1 MLLGQLSLKFIG
13 FLVKLLPSLQR
24 LLLKLLATGRK
35 LLLKLRMLRL
45 HVLLHLGGLLT
56 DALQHLFALLA
67 NLFTHV
73 VDLTF
78 RFLTDRRLG
87 KKLFALLLGFVDDLV
102 GLSSGSGNELITLLE
117 QLIGLLD
124 LAGHCFSDRV
134 KQLNSI
140 LLVNEPSA
148 AEGNA
153 TSLQHDLLELVE
165 LVEYGEPDLA
175 HRCGWLKAEL
185 KNLMRSSATTGG
197 TIWSTDPPKRAT
209 SFTTELL
216 RKL

>member
-1 MLLGQLSLKFIG
+1 M
-13 FLVKLLPSLQR
+13 
-24 LLLKLLATGRK
+24 
-35 LLLKLRMLRL
+35 
-45 HVLLHLGGLLT
+45 
-56 DALQHLFALLA
+56 
-67 NLFTHV
+67 
-73 VDLTF
+73 
-78 RFLTDRRLG
+78 
-87 KKLFALLLGFVDDLV
+87 FALLLGFVDDLV
-102 GLSSGSGNELITLLE
+102 GLCARSGNELIPLLE
-117 QLIGLLD
+117 QLVSLLD
-124 LAGHCFSDRV
+124 LSGHGFTHRV

-140 LLVNEPSA
+140 LLIHEPSTTK
-148 AEGNA
+148 GDA

-175 HRCGWLKAEL
+175 HRCGWFKAEL